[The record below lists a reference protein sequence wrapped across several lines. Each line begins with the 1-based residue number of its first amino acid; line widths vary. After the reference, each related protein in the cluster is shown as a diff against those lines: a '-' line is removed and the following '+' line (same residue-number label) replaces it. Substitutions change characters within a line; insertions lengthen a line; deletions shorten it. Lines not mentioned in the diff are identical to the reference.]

1 MSVLIY
7 WSNYL
12 QQQLNRFYMHYYS
25 ELYPDNNI
33 GQLNM
38 NDRKF
43 FLQSLWIIGLIFILV
58 TILAIRFSR
67 ILQSLQSL
75 LYLYQQIQHI
85 VTKSLFNKFGF
96 IYLCQRIKKRSYRVC
111 YYRIENKQCL
121 TKMILKNWINIC
133 RAFPKNCV
141 TAYNPLTGE

>member
-1 MSVLIY
+1 
-7 WSNYL
+7 
-12 QQQLNRFYMHYYS
+12 MHYYS

-67 ILQSLQSL
+67 IL
-75 LYLYQQIQHI
+75 
-85 VTKSLFNKFGF
+85 
-96 IYLCQRIKKRSYRVC
+96 
-111 YYRIENKQCL
+111 
-121 TKMILKNWINIC
+121 
-133 RAFPKNCV
+133 
-141 TAYNPLTGE
+141 